1 MSTLINASIDVTKI
15 DKAKLYN
22 GKYLNVTISINDQTD
37 AYGNNVSVT
46 ESQSKEERDL
56 KTSKRYIGN
65 GKVVYTN
72 GDVKVAEK
80 QEKPLQTAS
89 QKFAQQESDDLPF
102 NAEL

>member
-1 MSTLINASIDVTKI
+1 MSVLANVSIDVTKI

-37 AYGNNVSVT
+37 TYGNNVSVT
-46 ESQSKEERDL
+46 ESQTKEERDL
-56 KTSKRYIGN
+56 KTSKRYLGN

-89 QKFAQQESDDLPF
+89 QKFAQQEGDSLPF
-102 NAEL
+102 

>member
-1 MSTLINASIDVTKI
+1 MSVLANVSIDVTKI

-46 ESQSKEERDL
+46 ESQTKEERDL
-56 KTSKRYIGN
+56 KTSKRYLGN

-72 GDVKVAEK
+72 GEVKVAEK
-80 QEKPLQTAS
+80 QDKPLQTAS
-89 QKFAQQESDDLPF
+89 QKFAQQEQDDLPF
-102 NAEL
+102 

>member
-1 MSTLINASIDVTKI
+1 MSVLANVSIDVTKI

-46 ESQSKEERDL
+46 ESQTKEERDL
-56 KTSKRYIGN
+56 KTSKRYLGN

-89 QKFAQQESDDLPF
+89 QKFAQQEQDDLPF
-102 NAEL
+102 

>member
-46 ESQSKEERDL
+46 ESQTKEERDL

-72 GDVKVAEK
+72 GEVKVAEK

-89 QKFAQQESDDLPF
+89 QKFAQQEESDLPF
-102 NAEL
+102 

>member
-15 DKAKLYN
+15 DKTKLYN

-46 ESQSKEERDL
+46 ESQTKEERDL

-89 QKFAQQESDDLPF
+89 QKFAQQEQDDLPF
-102 NAEL
+102 

>member
-1 MSTLINASIDVTKI
+1 MSVLANVSIDVTKI

-46 ESQSKEERDL
+46 ESQTKEERDL

-89 QKFAQQESDDLPF
+89 QKFAQQESDSLPF
-102 NAEL
+102 

>member
-15 DKAKLYN
+15 DKSKLYN
-22 GKYLNVTISINDQTD
+22 GKYLNLTISINDQTD
-37 AYGNNVSVT
+37 TYGNNVGLT
-46 ESQSKEERDL
+46 ESQTKEERDL

-72 GDVKVAEK
+72 GEVKVAEK

-89 QKFAQQESDDLPF
+89 QKFAQQEQDNLPF
-102 NAEL
+102 

>member
-1 MSTLINASIDVTKI
+1 MSVLANVSIDVTKI

-37 AYGNNVSVT
+37 SYGNNVSVT
-46 ESQSKEERDL
+46 ESQTKEERDL
-56 KTSKRYIGN
+56 KTSKRYLGN

-89 QKFAQQESDDLPF
+89 QKFAQQEQDDLPF
-102 NAEL
+102 

>member
-1 MSTLINASIDVTKI
+1 MSVLANVSIDVTKI

-46 ESQSKEERDL
+46 ESQTKEERDL

-80 QEKPLQTAS
+80 QDKPLQTAS
-89 QKFAQQESDDLPF
+89 QKFAQQEQDDLPF
-102 NAEL
+102 

>member
-15 DKAKLYN
+15 DKSKLYN
-22 GKYLNVTISINDQTD
+22 GKYLNLTISINDSTD
-37 AYGNNVSVT
+37 QYGNNVGLT
-46 ESQSKEERDL
+46 ESQTKEERDL
-56 KTSKRYIGN
+56 KTSKRYLGN

-89 QKFAQQESDDLPF
+89 QKFAQQENDSLPF
-102 NAEL
+102 

>member
-1 MSTLINASIDVTKI
+1 MSVLANVSIDVTKI

-37 AYGNNVSVT
+37 TYGNNVSVT
-46 ESQSKEERDL
+46 ESQTKEERDL
-56 KTSKRYIGN
+56 KTSKRYLGN

-89 QKFAQQESDDLPF
+89 QKFAQQEQDDLPF
-102 NAEL
+102 

>member
-1 MSTLINASIDVTKI
+1 MSTLINVSIDVTKI

-46 ESQSKEERDL
+46 ESQTKEERDL
-56 KTSKRYIGN
+56 KASKRYLGN

-72 GDVKVAEK
+72 GEVKVAEK
-80 QEKPLQTAS
+80 QEKPLQTAT
-89 QKFAQQESDDLPF
+89 QKFAQQESDNLPF
-102 NAEL
+102 

>member
-1 MSTLINASIDVTKI
+1 MSVLANVSIDVTKI

-46 ESQSKEERDL
+46 ESQTKEERDL
-56 KTSKRYIGN
+56 KTSKRYLGN

-89 QKFAQQESDDLPF
+89 QKFAQQEEDDLPF
-102 NAEL
+102 